1 MGQVKNPR
9 RVGETEALAV
19 GTMIRGSAQKLNL
32 VAQMI
37 RGKKVGDALN
47 ILSFSTKAMAVDA
60 RKVLASAIANAENN
74 HNLDVDSL
82 VVAEASVG
90 KSITMK
96 RFAARARGRGT
107 RIEKPFSRLRIV
119 VREAS
124 QESYVLW
131 VRKLPPSVCACRSTA
146 PGTAAGSRKAP
157 TMAGS
162 SSRI

>member
-1 MGQVKNPR
+1 MGKQANPR
-9 RVGETEALAV
+9 RVADNEALAV

-37 RGKKVGDALN
+37 RGKKAEEALN
-47 ILSFSTKAMAVDA
+47 ILSFSPKGMAVDA

-90 KSITMK
+90 KSISMK
-96 RFAARARGRGT
+96 RFATRARGRSS
-107 RIEKPFSRLRIV
+107 RIVKPFSRLRIV

-124 QESYVLW
+124 QE
-131 VRKLPPSVCACRSTA
+131 A
-146 PGTAAGSRKAP
+146 
-157 TMAGS
+157 
-162 SSRI
+162 

>member
-1 MGQVKNPR
+1 MGQAKNPR

-37 RGKKVGDALN
+37 RGKKAGDALN
-47 ILSFSTKAMAVDA
+47 ILSFSPKAMAVDA
-60 RKVLASAIANAENN
+60 RKVLQSAIANAENN

-119 VREAS
+119 VRES
-124 QESYVLW
+124 QE
-131 VRKLPPSVCACRSTA
+131 A
-146 PGTAAGSRKAP
+146 
-157 TMAGS
+157 
-162 SSRI
+162 